1 MKYLKEVLFIS
12 MVLFAI
18 YKNVEPLDD
27 ENSSSSLHEILN
39 IFNSKLIQDFSKAI
53 MGIQD
58 TEAENTEPENTE
70 TENTETENTE
80 AENTEPENTGETNDG
95 N

>member
-27 ENSSSSLHEILN
+27 ENSSSSLYDIPN
-39 IFNSKLIQDFSKAI
+39 IFNLKLFQDFSKAI
-53 MGIQD
+53 MGTQD
-58 TEAENTEPENTE
+58 TEAENTE
-70 TENTETENTE
+70 ENTE
-80 AENTEPENTGETNDG
+80 AENTEAENTNDD